1 MDISTDGGPC
11 NLHARVDNLDVTFSG
26 VLVRAGRDRQGE
38 SAPVLGEEE
47 RATIPTHR
55 LLKRQASAAGEFDY
69 GAIGNRASDR

>member
-1 MDISTDGGPC
+1 MYVPTR
-11 NLHARVDNLDVTFSG
+11 NLNVFRRVGAR
-26 VLVRAGRDRQGE
+26 RDQQGE
-38 SAPVLGEEE
+38 GAPVLGEEE